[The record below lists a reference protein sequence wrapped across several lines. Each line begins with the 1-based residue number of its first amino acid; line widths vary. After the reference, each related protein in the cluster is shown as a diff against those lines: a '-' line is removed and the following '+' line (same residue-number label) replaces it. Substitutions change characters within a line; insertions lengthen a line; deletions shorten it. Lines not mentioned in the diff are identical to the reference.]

1 MGDTVVSVD
10 EGPHD
15 RTIPSL
21 VTERLLLRGWRS
33 GDLDEFAD
41 MARDPEVMQ
50 FLGEVVDRN
59 QAWRTMSMFAGH
71 WMLRGYGSWVVE
83 RKADGAVLGRAGLWQ
98 PEGWP
103 GLEVG
108 WMLARSAWGNGY
120 ALEAARA
127 AVSWAWEHLDV
138 DQLISLIDPDN
149 VRSARVAE
157 RLGMTQARPYVLAG
171 VNLIIYSLDRP

>member
-1 MGDTVVSVD
+1 M
-10 EGPHD
+10 
-15 RTIPSL
+15 
-21 VTERLLLRGWRS
+21 ER
-33 GDLDEFAD
+33 
-41 MARDPEVMQ
+41 
-50 FLGEVVDRN
+50 FL
-59 QAWRTMSMFAGH
+59 
-71 WMLRGYGSWVVE
+71 
-83 RKADGAVLGRAGLWQ
+83 AGLGCGSR
-98 PEGWP
+98 EGWP

-157 RLGMTQARPYVLAG
+157 RLGMTQARPAFPPVS
-171 VNLIIYSLDRP
+171 I